1 MATSKRIK
9 FSVWIILCILIYLQG
24 PAQKLSL
31 PDAISIAL
39 KNNLDIQVLKNNV
52 QVSQINNHIGMAGGL
67 PVITGTVSDNE
78 QVTGVN
84 QKLNTGTVIKRSGAV
99 GNTLN
104 SGVSA
109 GILLY
114 NGTRVTTTRKR
125 LEELQQ
131 QSQEYLNSEIQDLV
145 AAVTTAYFDVIRQE
159 SYMVTINRSIEA
171 SQKRLEIVKA
181 QQNVGM
187 ANNADLFQSQ
197 IDLNA
202 LIQAKQSQ
210 QLSIDQSKTTLLQ
223 LLTIRPDS
231 LVEITDTIIVDQT
244 VVLGDI
250 LNNLRNN
257 ADIIAADQQVRIN
270 EFISKETSALR
281 YPTLRATTSYSYNR
295 SQISAGNLL
304 LNQTNGL
311 YGGLNLSIPI
321 YNGSIY
327 KRQKKIADINTKNAA
342 LSKEMLIRDY
352 TANAVKTYQAYSN
365 GLQQIDAQ
373 QKNVELAGKLLDL
386 VLMRFQLRQA
396 TILEVEQAQQSFEN
410 ASYTL
415 TNLRFATKASEIE
428 LKRLANQI
436 RF

>member
-39 KNNLDIQVLKNNV
+39 KNSLDIQVLKNNV

>member
-39 KNNLDIQVLKNNV
+39 KNSLDIQVLKNNV

-84 QKLNTGTVIKRSGAV
+84 QKLNTGTVIKHSGAV

-171 SQKRLEIVKA
+171 SQERLEIVKA

>member
-39 KNNLDIQVLKNNV
+39 KNSLDIQVLKNNV

-327 KRQKKIADINTKNAA
+327 NRQKKIADINTKNAA